1 MEPQRLPVR
10 QTDNLHK
17 GRLSIAGAQ
26 YFITLVARDRKPWLT
41 GPTACGTTLKV
52 LQGWH
57 AENQGRILAA
67 TIMPD
72 HVHVLFELGGRLT
85 VGQTIARWKTETRK
99 GIEYAE
105 DFQRDFWEH
114 MLRETDDVEDYALY
128 IFLNPYRAALL
139 PPGRSWPGWWTPDA
153 RQFRFTSALDE
164 HGAPPQEWIEWPD
177 DRFAGLAHGE

>member
-114 MLRETDDVEDYALY
+114 MLLKVEDIEDYALY